1 MFCVLCN
8 PDLHYLLLREAPK
21 CAAIRYWRQVGA
33 VSVEAQSSTAPY
45 GLTFRP
51 TSCALWY
58 EPIEYVKETVAFKEY
73 ERQLE
78 DEANQD
84 AGYAQEVADLE
95 QMEEE
100 DDLPMP

>member
-1 MFCVLCN
+1 MARHLM
-8 PDLHYLLLREAPK
+8 RIR
-21 CAAIRYWRQVGA
+21 CAILPFPGLSRSLTPSRLGRACSRL
-33 VSVEAQSSTAPY
+33 AQSSTAPY